1 MAYNKKNRLKRIIEI
16 QNIVLEYQKQGLPNK
31 KIYEL
36 HIRNRFRISKR
47 TFDEYLGIPAKRDL
61 KELIE
66 NEKAKQNKNNTRWLV
81 EL

>member
-61 KELIE
+61 KELIK
-66 NEKAKQNKNNTRWLV
+66 NEKATQNKNNTR
-81 EL
+81 

>member
-16 QNIVLEYQKQGLPNK
+16 QNIVLAYQKQGLPNK
-31 KIYEL
+31 TIYEL

-66 NEKAKQNKNNTRWLV
+66 NEKAKQNKKNAR
-81 EL
+81 

>member
-16 QNIVLEYQKQGLPNK
+16 QNIVLDYQKLGLSNK

-61 KELIE
+61 QEMIE
-66 NEKAKQNKNNTRWLV
+66 NEKDGQNKKNTK
-81 EL
+81 

>member
-16 QNIVLEYQKQGLPNK
+16 QNIVLAYQKQGLPNK

-36 HIRNRFRISKR
+36 HIRKRFRISKR

-66 NEKAKQNKNNTRWLV
+66 NEKAKQNKKNAR
-81 EL
+81 

>member
-16 QNIVLEYQKQGLPNK
+16 QNIVLEYQKQGLHNK

-66 NEKAKQNKNNTRWLV
+66 NEKAKQNKRNT
-81 EL
+81 

>member
-66 NEKAKQNKNNTRWLV
+66 NEKAKQNKNNTR
-81 EL
+81 